1 MRRAPVE
8 NECERHEEHRRDR
21 TQTRDSVDAA
31 MRFPSTLPALR
42 RAALPVLSLA
52 ALAVALSPRT
62 VAQDGP
68 PRAGA
73 SPAAL
78 SQTLSALVTRAG
90 LGQRV
95 GVSVSDARTGDVIF
109 AHQADTALNPASNEK
124 LVTAATALRMLGPD
138 FRMLTGVYGR
148 IEGDAV
154 VGGLFL
160 KGGGDP
166 TLRMADL
173 VDLAEALV
181 DRGVRRIDE
190 VVVDGSYFDER
201 FLPPAFEQQP
211 GEVAA
216 FRAPVSALAVDGNAY
231 ELRILPGPS
240 EGAPAI
246 VRLDASGYFDV
257 TNEVTTSASG
267 EPRVMA
273 DQRGSGERLTLR
285 VRGTVPLGV
294 RGVSYRRRVENP
306 VPFAG
311 HAFVEALRRLGIRTP
326 MRVRVAATPGDAPL
340 LTARRSP
347 PLAQIVAALGKDS
360 DNFVAEMVLKVVG
373 AERSRPGRT
382 AEGAAAALA
391 LLEQAGVPRGAAT
404 VVNGSGLFD
413 GNLVAASHFTK
424 LLGHVYRDPALR
436 SEYLAHLATAGVDGT
451 LARRLRDV
459 PRGVVRAKTGTLG
472 DAIALSGYVL
482 GPRDEALAFSVL
494 TNGVRGKHGPARALC
509 DDTVRALVAHLHPD
523 YRAPGASEGGA
534 TDAED

>member
-1 MRRAPVE
+1 MR
-8 NECERHEEHRRDR
+8 
-21 TQTRDSVDAA
+21 
-31 MRFPSTLPALR
+31 PSTNGPALR
-42 RAALPVLSLA
+42 RTALPVL
-52 ALAVALSPRT
+52 ALAGLAFALSPRSS
-62 VAQDGP
+62 AQDGP
-68 PRAGA
+68 ARGAA
-73 SPAAL
+73 SPGTL
-78 SQTLSALVTRAG
+78 SQTLAGLVARAG
-90 LGQRV
+90 LGDRV
-95 GVSVSDARTGDVIF
+95 GISVSDARTGEVLF
-109 AHQADTALNPASNEK
+109 AHRADVALNPASNEK
-124 LVTAATALRMLGPD
+124 LVTAATALRALGTD

-173 VDLAEALV
+173 VELAEALV
-181 DRGVRRIDE
+181 DRGVRRVDE
-190 VVVDGSYFDER
+190 VVVDGSYFDDR
-201 FLPPAFEQQP
+201 YLPPAFEQQP

-231 ELRILPGPS
+231 ELRILPGSS
-240 EGAPAI
+240 EGAPAV

-257 TNEVTTSASG
+257 TNEVTTSAAG
-267 EPRVMA
+267 EPRVIA

-326 MRVRVAATPGDAPL
+326 VRVRTATTPGDAPL
-340 LTARRSP
+340 LTSRRSP
-347 PLAQIVAALGKDS
+347 PLAQILAALGKDS

-424 LLGHVYRDPALR
+424 LLTHVYRDPALR
-436 SEYLAHLATAGVDGT
+436 NEYLAHLATAGVDGT

-482 GPRDEALAFSVL
+482 GPGDESLAFSVL
-494 TNGVRGKHGPARALC
+494 TNGVRGKHGPARSLC
-509 DDTVRALVAHLHPD
+509 DDTVRALVAHLHPE
-523 YRAPGASEGGA
+523 YRAPGTADAAGS
-534 TDAED
+534 DAED